1 MTLVF
6 EDVLIIWTL
15 GLGRNM
21 KSGLRRRYSASIG
34 KIKIG
39 IGSQIGCY
47 VDMERA
53 CAQARRTNLYVC

>member
-1 MTLVF
+1 MTPVF
-6 EDVLIIWTL
+6 EDVLIIWIF

-21 KSGLRRRYSASIG
+21 KNGSRRRYSASTG
-34 KIKIG
+34 KTKMG

-53 CAQARRTNLYVC
+53 CAQARCTNLYVC